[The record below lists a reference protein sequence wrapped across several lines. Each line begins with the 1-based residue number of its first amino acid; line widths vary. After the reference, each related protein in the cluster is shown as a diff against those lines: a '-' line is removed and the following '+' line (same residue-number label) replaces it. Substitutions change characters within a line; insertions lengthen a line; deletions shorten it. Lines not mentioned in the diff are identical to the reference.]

1 LKNRCIAGEDE
12 WAKRSIFGW
21 IGELLDIERRI
32 RKGNRVQRSILWRI
46 LGMHMSICGNGE
58 VEGML
63 FFSFLYWVMYL
74 TFKLTLEETA
84 ILDRLKWIAE

>member
-1 LKNRCIAGEDE
+1 
-12 WAKRSIFGW
+12 
-21 IGELLDIERRI
+21 
-32 RKGNRVQRSILWRI
+32 
-46 LGMHMSICGNGE
+46 MHMSICGNGE